1 METINLNERRK
12 AKDKKKKAKP
22 QPDRVALKAK
32 QAFNDV
38 LYKAQTLEN
47 DDLRDYVMLVFADLT
62 IFVLNAEFFEDAPKA
77 LKRGVDILERDYGPA
92 AQQKPE

>member
-12 AKDKKKKAKP
+12 AKDKKKKP

-32 QAFNDV
+32 SAFNDI

-77 LKRGVDILERDYGPA
+77 LKRGIDILERDYGPE
-92 AQQKPE
+92 AQQEPE